1 MEKGF
6 CGIDCAACPM
16 GSGEF
21 PQKAKDLRQLVNNF
35 AVAEWAGMVP
45 GGKEIDFGKL
55 DAALAWIGENTA
67 CPGCKEGGGP
77 PDCGI
82 RKCARERGLDYC
94 VKCPDLEP
102 CDRFDWLGPS
112 VKEALLKRKDS

>member
-1 MEKGF
+1 
-6 CGIDCAACPM
+6 M

-21 PQKAKDLRQLVNNF
+21 PQKAKDLRILVTNF
-35 AVAEWAGMVP
+35 GVKEWAHLVS
-45 GGKEIDFGKL
+45 GGKEIDFENL
-55 DAALAWIGENTA
+55 DRALAWIGENTA

-82 RKCARERGLDYC
+82 RKCAGERNLGDC

-102 CDRFDWLGPS
+102 CEKFDWLGPT
-112 VKEALLKRKDS
+112 VKEALLKSRKA